1 MKRLTFV
8 VIAAALLWSGF
19 WVFQSNVQKQA
30 IAHWFENRRAK
41 GWAADYTDLS
51 VSGFPN
57 RLDTTM
63 TDPRLGD
70 PESGMVWESGFLQ
83 LFRLSYNPKHIIA
96 VVDNAQSY
104 ATPHSTLSVT
114 TSDARASLKLLDT
127 ESWAVERMI
136 LVTEVLNA
144 ISDQDW
150 GLSADVAQLS
160 LEVSPDE
167 PSDYRVALD
176 VRGLRGTFPDIITTS
191 GSNQAPIDRL
201 TADVRVSMNAPLT
214 RTAVESRRPQPQ
226 SLTVNLAEAQW
237 SGLRL
242 AAAGTLDITQ
252 SGTPVGT
259 LTLKIRNWREMLT
272 RERDAGRLTQSAL
285 DQIDF
290 VLTLISGLA
299 GNPETLDLPFDFK
312 NGQIWL
318 GPLHMGEAPRLIL
331 P

>member
-19 WVFQSNVQKQA
+19 WFFQANLQKQA
-30 IAHWFENRRAK
+30 IERWFDSRRAE

-51 VSGFPN
+51 VAGFPN
-57 RLDTTM
+57 RLDTTLS
-63 TDPRLGD
+63 DPRLGD
-70 PESGMVWESGFLQ
+70 PESGIVWDSGFLQ

-96 VVDNAQSY
+96 IVDNAQSF
-104 ATPHSTLSVT
+104 ATPYSTLNVT

-127 ESWAVERMI
+127 DSWAVERMI
-136 LVTEVLNA
+136 LVTENLNA
-144 ISDQDW
+144 VSDQDW
-150 GLSADVAQLS
+150 NLRADVAQLS
-160 LEVSPDE
+160 LEATPDA
-167 PSDYRVALD
+167 PSDYRMALD
-176 VRGLRGTFPDIITTS
+176 VRGLRGVIPGIVTASDSAQT
-191 GSNQAPIDRL
+191 PIDRI
-201 TADVRVSMNAPLT
+201 TADVVVSMSGPLT

-226 SLTVNLAEAQW
+226 SLTVNLAEAEW

-242 AAAGTLDITQ
+242 AAAGKLDITQ

-272 RERDAGRLTQSAL
+272 RERDAGRLTQTAL

-290 VLTLISGLA
+290 VLTLISGLT